1 MGDDASGR
9 DTHGRGGAGR
19 DMLLTVAEQRHE
31 AARST
36 VAALGRLHPDADADE
51 LTNRLIRQCARELAI
66 GGAVTGGAAAS
77 PVAGPTAAAA
87 VLGTEGIVGVS
98 RLGEMVMA
106 IGIVHG
112 HGRAEADERALWV
125 AAALGVSE
133 GAAMGMTGLAARAGA
148 RGGARLAARLPAA
161 ASATVKGAGR
171 TRRLTSSMASKGGP
185 WGLAALLPYSI
196 GAGVGAAG
204 NAALAYSAGRAA
216 KHYFA
221 ANPPPVSSSGP
232 GSSFRDPPDD
242 GSSVDGRPADDGP
255 EEIWDAEVVEERI
268 IDP

>member
-1 MGDDASGR
+1 MGEGTSGAGARGGSGR
-9 DTHGRGGAGR
+9 DI
-19 DMLLTVAEQRHE
+19 LLTVAEQRH
-31 AARST
+31 AAAQAT
-36 VAALGRLHPDADADE
+36 VANLRAQYPDADPGE
-51 LTNRLIRQCARELAI
+51 LTDRLIRQCARDLAI
-66 GGAVTGGAAAS
+66 GGAVTGGAAAA

-87 VLGTEGIVGVS
+87 VMGTEGLIGVT
-98 RLGEMVMA
+98 RMGEMVMA

-112 HGRAEADERALWV
+112 HERSDADERALWV

-133 GAAMGMTGLAARAGA
+133 GAAMGVTGLAARAGT

-171 TRRLTSSMASKGGP
+171 TRRMTTRMASKGGP
-185 WGLAALLPYSI
+185 WSLAALLPYTI

-204 NAALAYSAGRAA
+204 NAVLAVSAGRAA

-221 ANPPPVSSSGP
+221 ANPAPGAGGTTTGTAGASGV
-232 GSSFRDPPDD
+232 DD
-242 GSSVDGRPADDGP
+242 A

-268 IDP
+268 VDP

>member
-1 MGDDASGR
+1 MGDDAAGTGSA
-9 DTHGRGGAGR
+9 GRGSAGR
-19 DMLLTVAEQRHE
+19 DILLTVAEQRHE

-36 VAALGRLHPDADADE
+36 VAALRAVHPEADAGE
-51 LTNRLIRQCARELAI
+51 LTNKLIRQCARELAI

-77 PVAGPTAAAA
+77 PVAGPTTAAA
-87 VLGTEGIVGVS
+87 VMGTEGIIGVS

-112 HGRAEADERALWV
+112 HDRADADERALWV
-125 AAALGVSE
+125 AAALGISE
-133 GAAMGMTGLAARAGA
+133 GAAMGVTGLAARAGA
-148 RGGARLAARLPAA
+148 RGGARLASKLPAA

-171 TRRLTSSMASKGGP
+171 TRRLTTKMASKGGP
-185 WGLAALLPYSI
+185 WGLAALLPYTI

-204 NAALAYSAGRAA
+204 NAALALSAGRAA

-221 ANPPPVSSSGP
+221 ANPPPGGIPNSDSAAGHSA
-232 GSSFRDPPDD
+232 GSRAAHGGGPDD
-242 GSSVDGRPADDGP
+242 GS

-268 IDP
+268 VDP